1 MPSSSQD
8 GPQPPSQLADPEAL
22 FEALL
27 QSAGS
32 HPATDAVY
40 AQLADAFLASMDQGR
55 GPRRWSLRAG
65 FEAQGPLQNIA
76 RRLAGYGVRRVEISP
91 TATALDLHQLAAAL
105 TDHVGPG
112 PPILSLSSVHIALW
126 NEPEVEEPEEADDDG
141 VDDTAPEHIRR
152 SLDEVLNVG
161 AEALAQ
167 SLEDVNPDALKI
179 EDLKRVFEA
188 AESAIQAPTKADW
201 SVVEDMPDPLGPV
214 ASAPA
219 PPEPQPVFSISE
231 LQGMLDEL
239 AFEARGPL
247 DLRASDGGDE
257 EIAILLELFL
267 AEVAQTPPTSLP
279 PRLKY
284 RLRKG
289 LSDPAQIVWWNAL
302 KQLMGLK
309 SPVFFDRVFP
319 LVVRAI
325 RYSGPLSLTDEIS
338 VLARGACERGL
349 ETLWPH
355 AANELLL
362 TQRERGHRT
371 PPELVAL
378 VASLPRH
385 AIDRAIPR
393 LVELGALGDGLL
405 AKDAFNARQLAL
417 YPMFER
423 LLESSCE
430 LRIGRCIVRG
440 LRAAPPNCEVSVVLP
455 AMRDFTPGCT
465 PFLAR
470 LLTEDWSQGC
480 SPGLCETGLELL
492 TELLGGLSAE
502 FGAEPW
508 LLHAIAWIGHWRYA
522 GARPFLQRVRTE
534 RRAPFVNAWPAECR
548 AAAKQALRSIAKG
561 SS

>member
-1 MPSSSQD
+1 M
-8 GPQPPSQLADPEAL
+8 
-22 FEALL
+22 
-27 QSAGS
+27 
-32 HPATDAVY
+32 
-40 AQLADAFLASMDQGR
+40 
-55 GPRRWSLRAG
+55 
-65 FEAQGPLQNIA
+65 A

-91 TATALDLHQLAAAL
+91 GVTPLDLHHLALAL
-105 TDHVGPG
+105 TNHVGPG
-112 PPILSLSSVHIALW
+112 PPILSLAAVHIALW
-126 NEPEVEEPEEADDDG
+126 NEPEVEEPEEEDEEA
-141 VDDTAPEHIRR
+141 VDETAPEHIQR

-161 AEALAQ
+161 ADALAQ

-201 SVVEDMPDPLGPV
+201 SMVEVLPDPLGPV
-214 ASAPA
+214 ANAPA
-219 PPEPQPVFSISE
+219 PPEPQPVFSIAE

-267 AEVAQTPPTSLP
+267 AESSHSAPTALP

-302 KQLMGLK
+302 KQLMANE
-309 SPVFFDRVFP
+309 SPVLFDRVFP

-362 TQRERGHRT
+362 TRRERGHRT

-385 AIDRAIPR
+385 AIDRAVPR
-393 LVELGALGDGLL
+393 LAKLGALGDGLL
-405 AKDAFNARQLAL
+405 AKDAFNARQRVL

-430 LRIGRCIVRG
+430 MPIGGCIVRG
-440 LRAAPPNCEVSVVLP
+440 LRAAPPNCEVAVVIP
-455 AMRDFTPGCT
+455 AMREFTPACT

-470 LLTEDWSQGC
+470 LLSEDWSQGC
-480 SPGLCETGLELL
+480 SHGLCETGLELL
-492 TELLGGLSAE
+492 TDLLNGLSPE
-502 FGAEPW
+502 FGEEPW
-508 LLHAIAWIGHWRYA
+508 LLHAIAWIGHWQFEGA
-522 GARPFLQRVRTE
+522 GPFLQRVQTE
-534 RRAPFVNAWPAECR
+534 RRAPFIKAWPAESR
-548 AAAKQALRSIAKG
+548 AAARQALRSIGKA

>member
-1 MPSSSQD
+1 LPTPPQD

-22 FEALL
+22 FQALL

-32 HPATDAVY
+32 HPVTDAVY
-40 AQLADAFLASMDQGR
+40 VQLAEAFLASMDQGR
-55 GPRRWSLRAG
+55 GPRRWTLRAG
-65 FEAQGPLQNIA
+65 FEAEGPLQDIA
-76 RRLAGYGVRRVEISP
+76 QRLAGFGVRRVEISP
-91 TATALDLHQLAAAL
+91 TVTARDLHQLAVAL
-105 TDHVGPG
+105 LGHVGPG
-112 PPILSLSSVHIALW
+112 PPILSLSAVHIALW
-126 NEPEVEEPEEADDDG
+126 NEPEVEEPEEEEET
-141 VDDTAPEHIRR
+141 VDDTAPEHIQRT
-152 SLDEVLNVG
+152 LDDVLNVG
-161 AEALAQ
+161 AGALAQ
-167 SLEDVNPDALKI
+167 SLEDVNPDALRI

-201 SVVEDMPDPLGPV
+201 SVVEVLPDPLGPV
-214 ASAPA
+214 ANAPA

-267 AEVAQTPPTSLP
+267 SEATVVTPTALP

-302 KQLMGLK
+302 KQLMANE
-309 SPVFFDRVFP
+309 SPVLFDRIFP
-319 LVVRAI
+319 LIVRAI
-325 RYSGPLSLTDEIS
+325 RYSGPLSLTDEIT

-371 PPELVAL
+371 SPELVAL
-378 VASLPRH
+378 VASLPRSS
-385 AIDRAIPR
+385 IDRAIPR
-393 LVELGALGDGLL
+393 LCKLGALGDGLL
-405 AKDAFNARQLAL
+405 AKDAFNARQRIL

-423 LLESSCE
+423 LLESPCE
-430 LRIGRCIVRG
+430 MAVGRCIVRG
-440 LRAAPPNCEVSVVLP
+440 LRASPPNCEVAVVLP
-455 AMRDFTPGCT
+455 AMRDFTPACT

-470 LLTEDWSQGC
+470 LLSEDWTQGC
-480 SPGLCETGLELL
+480 SHSLCETGLELL
-492 TELLGGLSAE
+492 TELLVGLPPE
-502 FGAEPW
+502 FGEEPW
-508 LLHAIAWIGHWRYA
+508 LMHAIAWIGHWRHA
-522 GARPFLQRVRTE
+522 GAKSFLERIQSE
-534 RRAPFVNAWPAECR
+534 RRAPFVKAWPAECR
-548 AAAKQALRSIAKG
+548 AAARHALRSIAETR
-561 SS
+561 S